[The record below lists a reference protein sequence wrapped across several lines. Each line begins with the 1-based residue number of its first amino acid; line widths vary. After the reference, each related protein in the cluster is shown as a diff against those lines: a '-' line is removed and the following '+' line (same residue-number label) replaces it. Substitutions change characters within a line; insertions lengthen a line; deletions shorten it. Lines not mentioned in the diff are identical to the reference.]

1 MKTTWAPTSRGP
13 VAGGFP
19 SSHLSPG
26 RLQGLRPLP
35 GPFFQACSCHRKQTR
50 LKPLF
55 QQNKRACE
63 RTTRWLLRGPTVYLS
78 PRWPH
83 LVFWKRE
90 SRASIQ
96 ALPYCTLDTAPDPS
110 LRPHPR
116 LPEWFPESLQ
126 QTCERRGRACR
137 PCGDRGMRRAGTAS
151 SIHTALWAPTR
162 PPRLHKT
169 AVFLSSAGPGCGGE
183 RGAHP
188 AAPRSL
194 CSWKLLG
201 GGACWQD
208 NQVQVLS
215 AATPGWDPRTAH
227 RAPLEGQ
234 EQAGE
239 KPPVVPALPQL
250 TRTQAA
256 SPCRSPAQSARH
268 GASWWAVGPATR
280 CWTGLC

>member
-1 MKTTWAPTSRGP
+1 MKTTWAPTSRAP

-26 RLQGLRPLP
+26 RPRATLQGLCPLP

-126 QTCERRGRACR
+126 QTCERRGRDSFLHPHSPVGTNKATATSQDSSV
-137 PCGDRGMRRAGTAS
+137 PQLSWAGVRGRARGTPRGPKAFVLLEASGRRRVLAGQPSPGA
-151 SIHTALWAPTR
+151 
-162 PPRLHKT
+162 
-169 AVFLSSAGPGCGGE
+169 LSS
-183 RGAHP
+183 
-188 AAPRSL
+188 
-194 CSWKLLG
+194 
-201 GGACWQD
+201 
-208 NQVQVLS
+208 
-215 AATPGWDPRTAH
+215 DPRTAH

-239 KPPVVPALPQL
+239 KPPVVPAPPQL
-250 TRTQAA
+250 TGTQAA
-256 SPCRSPAQSARH
+256 SPCRSPVQSVRH
-268 GASWWAVGPATR
+268 GASWWAVGPAAR